1 MKKMILTFAIV
12 LVSIQFQA
20 QEKTQSPN
28 QEIVK
33 KDTTHKEDEVFAFV
47 ERMPEFPGGD
57 DGLILYLQKNI
68 KYPKKALKKEV
79 EGTVNVEFIVNENG
93 SISKAKVVK
102 RIGSGCD
109 EEALRVIKAMPKW
122 TPGTHGGKNVRVYYT
137 VPISFKLE

>member
-1 MKKMILTFAIV
+1 MKKMILTFSIV
-12 LVSIQFQA
+12 FACFQLQA
-20 QEKTQSPN
+20 QEKKENSS

-33 KDTTHKEDEVFAFV
+33 EDSVKKGDPVFAFV
-47 ERMPEFPGGD
+47 EVMPEFPGGD
-57 DGLILYLQKNI
+57 EGLISYLQKNI
-68 KYPKKALKKEV
+68 RYPKKAIKKEV

-122 TPGTHGGKNVRVYYT
+122 APGTQDGKKVRVYYT
-137 VPISFKLE
+137 IPITFKFE